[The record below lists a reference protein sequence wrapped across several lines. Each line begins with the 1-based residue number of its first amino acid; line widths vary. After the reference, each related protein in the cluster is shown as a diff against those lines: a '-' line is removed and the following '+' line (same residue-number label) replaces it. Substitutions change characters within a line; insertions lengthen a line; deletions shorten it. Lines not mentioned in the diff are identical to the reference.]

1 MARILVIDDDPQLRT
16 LLSRYFGRRG
26 YEVLQAEDG
35 NTGLAIFREQ
45 GADVII
51 TDLIMPGKE
60 GMETIIELRQEYPDA
75 RIIAISGGGRVAP
88 EGYLQ
93 LAKGIGAARVFSKP
107 FELEQLKDAVDD
119 LLAQTPG
126 Q

>member
-16 LLSRYFGRRG
+16 LLTRYFGRRG
-26 YEVLQAEDG
+26 YEVLEASDG
-35 NTGLAIFREQ
+35 SAGMALFREQ

-60 GMETIIELRQEYPDA
+60 GMETIMELRREYPEA
-75 RIIAISGGGRVAP
+75 KIIAISGGGRVAP

-93 LAKGIGAARVFSKP
+93 LAKGIGAAMVFSKP
-107 FELEQLKDAVDD
+107 FELEQLKAAVDE
-119 LLAQTPG
+119 LLEE
-126 Q
+126 

>member
-1 MARILVIDDDPQLRT
+1 MPRILVIDDDPQLRT

-26 YEVLQAEDG
+26 YDVLEAADG
-35 NTGLAIFREQ
+35 SAGLAAFREQ

-60 GMETIIELRQEYPDA
+60 GMETIMELRQEYPDA
-75 RIIAISGGGRVAP
+75 KIIAISGGGRVAP

-93 LAKGIGAARVFSKP
+93 LAKGIGATRVFSKP
-107 FELEQLKDAVDD
+107 FELEQLKAAVDE
-119 LLAQTPG
+119 LLG
-126 Q
+126 QAP

>member
-1 MARILVIDDDPQLRT
+1 VPRILVIDDDPQLRT

-26 YEVLQAEDG
+26 YDVLEAADG
-35 NTGLAIFREQ
+35 SAGLAAFREQ

-60 GMETIIELRQEYPDA
+60 GMETIMELRQEYPDA
-75 RIIAISGGGRVAP
+75 KIIAISGGGRVAP

-93 LAKGIGAARVFSKP
+93 LAKGIGATRVFSKP
-107 FELEQLKDAVDD
+107 FELEQLKAAVDE
-119 LLAQTPG
+119 LLG
-126 Q
+126 QAP

>member
-1 MARILVIDDDPQLRT
+1 MPRILVIDDDPQLRT

-26 YEVLQAEDG
+26 YDVLEAADG
-35 NTGLAIFREQ
+35 SAGLAAFREQ

-60 GMETIIELRQEYPDA
+60 GMETIMELRQEYPDA
-75 RIIAISGGGRVAP
+75 KIIAISGGGRVAP

-93 LAKGIGAARVFSKP
+93 LAKGIGATRVFSKP
-107 FELEQLKDAVDD
+107 FELEQLKAAVDE
-119 LLAQTPG
+119 LLVQEAP
-126 Q
+126 